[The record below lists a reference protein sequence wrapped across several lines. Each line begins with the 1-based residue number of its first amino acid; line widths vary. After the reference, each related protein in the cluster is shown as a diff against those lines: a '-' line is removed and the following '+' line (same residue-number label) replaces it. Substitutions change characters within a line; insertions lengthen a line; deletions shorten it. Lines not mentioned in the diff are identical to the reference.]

1 MASRK
6 VKMRRLNYPDI
17 KCQNPYATCILSVN
31 VKYADYISRMTNIS
45 GQVSTEWSE
54 FNSRSQTK
62 DLHLLSPCQP
72 RKIKQIIIADVKKS
86 ELKALYEIHMLKKG
100 SQARK
105 IYDILRASAGGRCP
119 LCGIRDVSTLDH
131 YLPKAR
137 YPLHSVNPKNL
148 LPACRDCN
156 TGKLDKIFT
165 NKSEQTLYPYDEDAK
180 FYDEDWIYATV
191 ESIQGVLV
199 FDFYAD
205 PPHAWPNVDRERAI
219 NHFKMFNLRKAFTL
233 HASQMVMVIKNAIEM
248 CWELGG
254 SDAVQEYCR
263 RNIASEKESPS
274 NRAIFRAII
283 ANDNLCNGVF

>member
-1 MASRK
+1 
-6 VKMRRLNYPDI
+6 MRRLDYPDI
-17 KCQNPYATCILSVN
+17 KCHDPFLTCISSVN
-31 VKYADYISRMTNIS
+31 AKYADYINRMTNIS
-45 GQVSTEWSE
+45 GEVATEWVD
-54 FNSRSQTK
+54 FNSRIVSK
-62 DLHLLSPCQP
+62 DLHLISPCKS
-72 RKIKQIIIADVKKS
+72 RNIKQIIISDVKKS

-137 YPLHSVNPKNL
+137 YPLHSVNPRNL
-148 LPACRDCN
+148 VPACRDCN

-165 NKSEQTLYPYDEDAK
+165 NKSEQTLYPYDEDVR
-180 FYDEDWIYATV
+180 FYDEDWICATV
-191 ESIQGVLV
+191 ESIEGTLV

-205 PPHAWPNVDRERAI
+205 PPQNWPNVDRERAI
-219 NHFKMFNLRKAFTL
+219 NHFKIFNLRKAYTL

-248 CWELGG
+248 IWEMGG
-254 SDAVQEYCR
+254 SDAVKDYCR
-263 RNIASEKESPS
+263 RNITSEQDSPS

-283 ANDNLCNGVF
+283 ANENLCNGAF